1 MGVKSRAFSEPLAN
15 DTGVGSMSKSVDKA
29 VLEQVFLGA
38 RTVNKFTA
46 QEVSNE
52 LLLQLYDLMKWG
64 PTSMNC
70 QPGHYVAVKS
80 PEAKKRLVPLLMQGN
95 QDKTR
100 AAPVTVIVA
109 TDTQF
114 HQHMPEQF
122 PANPGA
128 ADMFTSNPELS
139 AATALRNSTLQG
151 AYLMVAARMLGLDCG
166 PMSGFDN
173 RAVDSEFFPE
183 GRYQSNFLV
192 NIGYG
197 DPSGNH
203 PRGPRLAFEVAVDIL

>member
-1 MGVKSRAFSEPLAN
+1 MGEPVNA
-15 DTGVGSMSKSVDKA
+15 S
-29 VLEQVFLGA
+29 VLEQVFLDA

-46 QEVSNE
+46 QEVSDT
-52 LLLQLYDLMKWG
+52 LLRQLYDLMKWG

-70 QPGHYVAVKS
+70 QSGHYVAVKS
-80 PEAKKRLVPLLMQGN
+80 PAAKERLLPLLMSGN

-100 AAPVTVIVA
+100 GAPVTMIVA

-114 HQHMPEQF
+114 YQNLPEQF
-122 PANPGA
+122 PANPSA
-128 ADMFTSNPELS
+128 ADMFKSNSALS
-139 AATALRNSTLQG
+139 EATAQRNSTLQG
-151 AYLMVAARMLGLDCG
+151 AYLIVAARMLGLDCG

-173 RAVDSEFFPE
+173 AAVDAEFFPN
-183 GRYQSNFLV
+183 GRYRSNFLV

-203 PRGPRLAFEVAVDIL
+203 PRGPRLRFAEAVEIL